1 MTDEDVDENDEYE
14 AGKEEHNHKETQRK
28 RKDGT
33 SQSLRGRVCEEEKRR
48 EEAKKKD
55 DNKNEN

>member
-28 RKDGT
+28 RKEAHK
-33 SQSLRGRVCEEEKRR
+33 LVLKRPCLWRREKERRGEEKGR
-48 EEAKKKD
+48 
-55 DNKNEN
+55 